1 MDPSMATVMGLE
13 LQKLMQSRL
22 RREQQRVQSLHIYG
36 FWT

>member
-22 RREQQRVQSLHIYG
+22 RAGQRRVQSLHIYG